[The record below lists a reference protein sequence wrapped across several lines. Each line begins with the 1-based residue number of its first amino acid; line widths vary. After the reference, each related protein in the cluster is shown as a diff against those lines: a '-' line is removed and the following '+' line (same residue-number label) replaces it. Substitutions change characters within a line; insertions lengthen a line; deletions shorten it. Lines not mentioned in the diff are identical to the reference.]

1 MEMSIFVEEIRGIV
15 SLRLFDPATCERMIT
30 SVNDRAWS
38 AATIGEKSGDRVES
52 RVRQL
57 YRSAF
62 AYTPP
67 VDSAIRKDF
76 DLKMQTVI
84 RPMVRQKWRRDFP
97 RYEDTHLV
105 RYSPGGFYVSHADA
119 ALDVNDRCFTI
130 LLYLNDNFVG
140 GQTGFPNL
148 SYSFTPQVGKAIVFP
163 STYIHRAEPV
173 VKGQKYILVSWLV
186 APDLVRWI

>member
-1 MEMSIFVEEIRGIV
+1 MSIFIEEIPGIV
-15 SLRLFDPATCERMIT
+15 SLQLFDAATCKRMIT
-30 SVNDRAWS
+30 SVKDRRWS
-38 AATIGEKSGDRVES
+38 AATIGEQKGEKVES
-52 RVRQL
+52 AVRQL

-67 VDSAIRKDF
+67 IDSEIRKEF
-76 DLKMQTVI
+76 DVKIQTLI

-97 RYEDTHLV
+97 RHSDTHLV

-119 ALDVNDRCFTI
+119 GLDVNDRYFTI

-140 GQTGFPNL
+140 GQTGFPTL
-148 SYSFTPQVGKAIVFP
+148 GFSFTPQIGKAIVFP

-186 APDLVRWI
+186 APDPVRWI